1 MKSRLDLISASL
13 SVAVAAMAIA
23 LTPRATPA
31 RAQGGNPG
39 PGPQMGGGEAD
50 ESENPR
56 GSRGDASGSGSRAN
70 DGPSGGG
77 LGQGGSPGSP
87 ERSTFPALGASG
99 TSGFDNVPGNQGS
112 PLGGRLGPT
121 GLRAPAASL
130 QPPTSG
136 KGQGPGSEN
145 NRRLQPPEADPSQRP
160 QLQRL
165 QRLEI
170 PPGPEDPGPPEGL
183 TLDAAI
189 DMLLGRNLELM
200 ALKFEIPKA
209 EADILTAGLRSNPI
223 FYADT
228 QFVPYGGFSDRRPG
242 GPLQYDVNVT
252 YPLDVSH
259 KRKAR
264 KAVAEGARRVVEA
277 QFLDAVR
284 TRVDDLYTAYVNVLS
299 ARENARYGRAYLD
312 GISRVFER
320 AKGTQKDEESHDDA
334 VDMLSEEVR
343 QAQFQAHQAARLQ
356 VRATRALAL
365 MLDLPPAGAHT
376 LQLRA
381 LLRDLRDPPG
391 TTDSLVAHALAV
403 RPDLAAYRLGVR
415 RAQADVRLATAN
427 RLADVYVLYQPYTFQ
442 DNRPEGLQSPHSWA
456 LGVNVPLPLYNRNQ
470 GNIQRARVN
479 AKQTAVELVAL
490 ERQVVY
496 DVHEAVEEFEL
507 TRLAVL
513 ELERQV
519 LPASRRARD
528 DAYRGFQKDQKE
540 VNEYIDKQRD
550 HVDNVREYRDAL
562 VEHRRSMLRLNT
574 TVAARLLP

>member
-1 MKSRLDLISASL
+1 
-13 SVAVAAMAIA
+13 
-23 LTPRATPA
+23 
-31 RAQGGNPG
+31 
-39 PGPQMGGGEAD
+39 MGD
-50 ESENPR
+50 SSE
-56 GSRGDASGSGSRAN
+56 GGSRAT
-70 DGPSGGG
+70 DGRSGGGG
-77 LGQGGSPGSP
+77 LGKGGSPGSLD
-87 ERSTFPALGASG
+87 RNRFPALGASG

-112 PLGGRLGPT
+112 PLGGRLGPS
-121 GLRAPAASL
+121 GLRAPAGSL
-130 QPPTSG
+130 QPPTS
-136 KGQGPGSEN
+136 GQGPGSEN
-145 NRRLQPPEADPSQRP
+145 NRGLEPPEANPSQLP

-170 PPGPEDPGPPEGL
+170 PPGPEDPGPPDGL

-200 ALKFEIPKA
+200 ALKYEIPKA

-228 QFVPYGGFSDRRPG
+228 QFVPYGGYSERRPG
-242 GPLQYDVNVT
+242 GPLQYDVNIT

-299 ARENARYGRAYLD
+299 ARENVRYGRAYLD
-312 GISRVFER
+312 GIGRVFGQTE
-320 AKGTQKDEESHDDA
+320 GTRKDEESHADA
-334 VDMLSEEVR
+334 VDMLREEVR
-343 QAQFQAHQAARLQ
+343 QAQFQVHQAAQLQ
-356 VRATRALAL
+356 VRANRALAL
-365 MLDLPPAGAHT
+365 LLDLPPADAHT

-381 LLRDLRDPPG
+381 HLRDLRELPG
-391 TTDSLVAHALAV
+391 TTESLVAHALAG
-403 RPDLAAYRLGVR
+403 RPDLAAYRLGVQ

-442 DNRPEGLQSPHSWA
+442 DNRPEGLKSPHSWA

-479 AKQTAVELVAL
+479 AKQTEVELVAL
-490 ERQVVY
+490 ERQVAH
-496 DVHEAVEEFEL
+496 DVHEAIEEFQM

-528 DAYRGFQKDQKE
+528 DAYRGFQEDQKE
-540 VNEYIDKQRD
+540 VNDYIDKQRD

-574 TVAARLLP
+574 AVAARLLP